1 MSRWHIEPAGVQDVL
16 TRVGSAA
23 ELLGSAVEQLPGH
36 AESVVAGTA
45 SSPIIADA
53 LSGFFEFYKPTLTSI
68 GNRINASVGGAAAAT
83 RWYLTGDEEM
93 AAQQQAAAQSVAGT
107 GVSTFTVPP
116 VPGS

>member
-1 MSRWHIEPAGVQDVL
+1 MTKWRIEPEGVQSVL
-16 TRVGSAA
+16 TKVGTAA
-23 ELLGSAVEQLPGH
+23 EVLGTAVENLPPH
-36 AESVVAGTA
+36 AETVVAGTA
-45 SSPIIADA
+45 NSPIIADA
-53 LSGFFEFYKPTLTSI
+53 IAGFFEFYKPTLTSI

-93 AAQQQAAAQSVAGT
+93 AAQQQAAAQTVAGT